1 MVCETGVDRHNSRT
15 VLLNSPYFREML
27 RECLWENSVKLGS
40 VLGMDLV
47 AGLQECAG
55 HLVGLPTWKCSY
67 SLVVVT
73 HSACSDVYTCP
84 LEK

>member
-1 MVCETGVDRHNSRT
+1 MPLGKQRKTWVSSWNGSGGRT
-15 VLLNSPYFREML
+15 PEML